1 MITLR
6 PFDRSDFA
14 RLVGWVA
21 SPAFLLQWAG
31 PLFTY
36 PLDTA
41 QLERYLAESQQ
52 EQPTRMIFTAV
63 EAETGGAV
71 GHIELGKIDPRNRS
85 ASLSRVLI
93 GDPSRRGK
101 GSGVEM
107 VLRALEIGFDRLGLH
122 RIDLVV
128 FDFNTGAIAC
138 YERAGFVIEGRLRE
152 ARRFGE
158 DYWTLVQM
166 SILEQEWRA
175 GKENR
180 NRTETNRML
189 KNSL

>member
-14 RLVGWVA
+14 RLIGWVA

-36 PLDTA
+36 PLDTP

-52 EQPTRMIFTAV
+52 EQPMRMIFTAV
-63 EAETGGAV
+63 EAETGAAV

-85 ASLSRVLI
+85 ASLARVLI

-107 VLRALEIGFDRLGLH
+107 VLHALAIGFDRLGLH
-122 RIDLVV
+122 RVDLVV

-166 SILEQEWRA
+166 SILEQEWRTGRRA
-175 GKENR
+175 WM
-180 NRTETNRML
+180 ET
-189 KNSL
+189 KGA

>member
-14 RLVGWVA
+14 RLIGWVA

-52 EQPTRMIFTAV
+52 DQPTRMIFTAV

-71 GHIELGKIDPRNRS
+71 GHIELGKIDSRNRS
-85 ASLSRVLI
+85 ASLARVLI
-93 GDPSRRGK
+93 GDPSRRSK

-128 FDFNTGAIAC
+128 FDFNMGAIAC

-158 DYWTLVQM
+158 DYWTLLQM

-175 GKENR
+175 GRENR
-180 NRTETNRML
+180 VRTATNRML
-189 KNSL
+189 KKSL

>member
-1 MITLR
+1 MIVLR

-14 RLVGWVA
+14 RLIGWVA

-31 PLFTY
+31 PRFTY
-36 PLDTA
+36 PLDAA
-41 QLERYLAESQQ
+41 QLEGYLAESRG
-52 EQPTRMIFTAV
+52 EPPTRMVFTAV
-63 EAETGGAV
+63 EAETGAAV
-71 GHIELGKIDPRNRS
+71 GHIELSKIDPRNRS

-93 GDPSRRGK
+93 GDASRRGK

-107 VLRALEIGFDRLGLH
+107 VLCALEIGFDRLGLH

-138 YERAGFVIEGRLRE
+138 YERAGFAVEGRLRE

-158 DYWTLVQM
+158 EYWTLVQM
-166 SILEQEWRA
+166 SVLEQEWRGQRRGRA
-175 GKENR
+175 QVDTKGA
-180 NRTETNRML
+180 
-189 KNSL
+189 

>member
-14 RLVGWVA
+14 RLIGWVA

-63 EAETGGAV
+63 EAETGAAV
-71 GHIELGKIDPRNRS
+71 GHIELGKIDPRNRL
-85 ASLSRVLI
+85 ASLARVLI

-101 GSGVEM
+101 GRGVEM

-122 RIDLVV
+122 RVDLVV

-138 YERAGFVIEGRLRE
+138 YERAGFVIEGHLRE

-175 GKENR
+175 GKGNR
-180 NRTETNRML
+180 SRTETNRTL

>member
-14 RLVGWVA
+14 RLIGWVA

-36 PLDTA
+36 PLDTV

-52 EQPTRMIFTAV
+52 ERPPRMIFTAV
-63 EAETGGAV
+63 EAETGAAV

-122 RIDLVV
+122 RVDLVV
-128 FDFNTGAIAC
+128 FDFNTGAVAC

-158 DYWTLVQM
+158 EYWTLVQM
-166 SILEQEWRA
+166 SVLEQEWRA

-180 NRTETNRML
+180 DRTQTNRML